1 MHFSSSETPSRRAGK
16 GGKSPRV
23 LVIYN
28 PAAGQWRKRRLQT
41 TLAALKGLGCAITL
55 FATQKPGDAQERA
68 TALTNADCDVVV
80 AAGGDGT
87 INEVANGLAN
97 AAGPVPPLAI
107 IPLGTANVLA
117 QEIGL
122 RGNPRAVARAI
133 ANGGRMTVHLGEAI
147 TYDPSGSASGLR
159 SDAARAGSGRYF
171 LMMAGVGFDAHVVA
185 NVDLALKRRA
195 GKVAYV
201 VETLVQGLRYGF
213 PRCRVTID
221 GQSHDA
227 CSVVVCN
234 GRHYGGPFVAAPK
247 ASLAEPAFEVCL
259 LERGGWR
266 HVIRYG
272 IALVLGRLSALP
284 DVQILT
290 GKTLKIEGQAGLP
303 VQGDGDIIAQLP
315 VDIGVAQ
322 RTLELVIP

>member
-1 MHFSSSETPSRRAGK
+1 
-16 GGKSPRV
+16 
-23 LVIYN
+23 
-28 PAAGQWRKRRLQT
+28 
-41 TLAALKGLGCAITL
+41 
-55 FATQKPGDAQERA
+55 
-68 TALTNADCDVVV
+68 VVV

-97 AAGPVPPLAI
+97 APGSVPPLAI

-122 RGNPRAVARAI
+122 RGNPRAIARAI
-133 ANGGRMTVHLGEAI
+133 AGRARMTVHLGEAN
-147 TYDPSGSASGLR
+147 
-159 SDAARAGSGRYF
+159 GRYF
-171 LMMAGVGFDAHVVA
+171 VMMAGVGFDAHVVA
-185 NVDLALKRRA
+185 NVDLTLKRRT
-195 GKVAYV
+195 GKIAYV

-221 GQSHDA
+221 GQTHDA

-259 LERGGWR
+259 LQKGGYR
-266 HVIRYG
+266 HVLRYAA
-272 IALVLGRLSALP
+272 ALVMGRLSSLP

-290 GKTLKIEGQAGLP
+290 GRTLRIEGEAGLP
-303 VQGDGDIIAQLP
+303 VQGDGDIIATLP
-315 VDIGVAQ
+315 VDISVAE
-322 RTLELVIP
+322 RTLELVVP

>member
-1 MHFSSSETPSRRAGK
+1 MHLSSSEKPVRRAAK

-28 PAAGQWRKRRLQT
+28 PAAGQWRKRKLQT
-41 TLAALKGLGCAITL
+41 TLAALKGLGCSVHL
-55 FATQKPGDAQERA
+55 FATQKAGDAQVRA
-68 TALTNADCDVVV
+68 ATLTAEDCDVVV

-97 AAGPVPPLAI
+97 APGAVPPLAI

-133 ANGGRMTVHLGEAI
+133 AGGGRMTVHLGEAN
-147 TYDPSGSASGLR
+147 
-159 SDAARAGSGRYF
+159 GRYF
-171 LMMAGVGFDAHVVA
+171 VMMAGVGFDAHVVA
-185 NVDLALKRRA
+185 NVDLALKRRT
-195 GKVAYV
+195 GKIAYV

-213 PRCRVTID
+213 PRCRVTVD
-221 GQSHDA
+221 GQPHEA
-227 CSVVVCN
+227 YSVVVCN

-259 LERGGWR
+259 LQKGGYR
-266 HVIRYG
+266 HVLRYG
-272 IALVLGRLSALP
+272 AALVMGRLSALP

-290 GKTLKIEGQAGLP
+290 GRTLKIEGEAGLP
-303 VQGDGDIIAQLP
+303 VQGDGDIIATLP
-315 VDIGVAQ
+315 VEITVAE
-322 RTLELVIP
+322 RTLELVVP

>member
-1 MHFSSSETPSRRAGK
+1 MHLSSSEKPSRRAAK

-41 TLAALKGLGCAITL
+41 TLAALKGLGCAVHL
-55 FATQKPGDAQERA
+55 FATQKAGDAQTRA
-68 TALTNADCDVVV
+68 ASLTAEDCDVVV

-97 AAGPVPPLAI
+97 APGSVPPLAI

-122 RGNPRAVARAI
+122 RGNPRAIARAI
-133 ANGGRMTVHLGEAI
+133 AGRARMTVHLGEAN
-147 TYDPSGSASGLR
+147 
-159 SDAARAGSGRYF
+159 GRYF
-171 LMMAGVGFDAHVVA
+171 VMMAGVGFDAHVVA
-185 NVDLALKRRA
+185 NVDLTLKRRT
-195 GKVAYV
+195 GKIAYV

-221 GQSHDA
+221 GQTHDA

-259 LERGGWR
+259 LQKGGYR
-266 HVIRYG
+266 HVLRYAA
-272 IALVLGRLSALP
+272 ALVMGRLSSLP

-290 GKTLKIEGQAGLP
+290 GRTLRIEGEAGLP
-303 VQGDGDIIAQLP
+303 VQGDGDIIATLP
-315 VDIGVAQ
+315 VDISVAE
-322 RTLELVIP
+322 RTLELVVP

>member
-1 MHFSSSETPSRRAGK
+1 M
-16 GGKSPRV
+16 

-28 PAAGQWRKRRLQT
+28 PAAGQWRKRKLQT
-41 TLAALKGLGCAITL
+41 TLAALKGLGCAVTL
-55 FATQKPGDAQERA
+55 FATGKAGDAQERA
-68 TALTNADCDVVV
+68 LTLTAEEFDVVV

-97 AAGPVPPLAI
+97 AKGPVPPLAI

-133 ANGGRMTVHLGEAI
+133 AGGSRMTVHLGEAN
-147 TYDPSGSASGLR
+147 
-159 SDAARAGSGRYF
+159 GRYF

-185 NVDLALKRRA
+185 NVDLALKRRT
-195 GKVAYV
+195 GKLAYV

-221 GQSHDA
+221 GQTHDA
-227 CSVVVCN
+227 YSVVVCN

-259 LERGGWR
+259 LEKGGYR
-266 HVIRYG
+266 HVLRYAV
-272 IALVLGRLSALP
+272 ALVMGRLSALP

-290 GKTLKIEGQAGLP
+290 GKSLRIEGEAGLP
-303 VQGDGDIIAQLP
+303 VQGDGDIIATLP
-315 VDIGVAQ
+315 VEIGVAE

>member
-1 MHFSSSETPSRRAGK
+1 MHFSSSETPSRRSGS
-16 GGKSPRV
+16 GGKSSRV

-28 PAAGQWRKRRLQT
+28 PAAGQWRKRKLQT
-41 TLAALKGLGCAITL
+41 TLAALKGLGCAVTL
-55 FATQKPGDAQERA
+55 FATQKSGDAQERA
-68 TALTNADCDVVV
+68 LTLSAEEFDVVV

-97 AAGPVPPLAI
+97 AKGPVPPLAI

-133 ANGGRMTVHLGEAI
+133 AGGSRMTVHLGEAN
-147 TYDPSGSASGLR
+147 
-159 SDAARAGSGRYF
+159 GRYF

-185 NVDLALKRRA
+185 NVDLALKRRT
-195 GKVAYV
+195 GKIAYV

-221 GQSHDA
+221 GQEHDA
-227 CSVVVCN
+227 YSVVVCN

-259 LERGGWR
+259 LEKGGYR

-272 IALVLGRLSALP
+272 IALVLGRLSSLP
-284 DVQILT
+284 DVKILT
-290 GKTLKIEGQAGLP
+290 GRTLNIEGEAGLP

-315 VDIGVAQ
+315 VEIGVAE

>member
-1 MHFSSSETPSRRAGK
+1 MHFATNEAPQRGPNSGAKSRRI
-16 GGKSPRV
+16 

-28 PAAGQWRKRRLQT
+28 PAAGQWRQRRLRT
-41 TLAALKGLGCAITL
+41 TLAALRGLGCNITL
-55 FATQKPGDAQERA
+55 FATGKPGDAQAKAASLSASE
-68 TALTNADCDVVV
+68 CDVVV

-87 INEVANGLAN
+87 INEVANGLAE
-97 AAGPVPPLAI
+97 AQGVIPPLAI

-122 RGNPRAVARAI
+122 RGNPRAIARAI
-133 ANGGRMTVHLGEAI
+133 AGQNRMNVHLG
-147 TYDPSGSASGLR
+147 
-159 SDAARAGSGRYF
+159 AANGRYF

-185 NVDLALKRRA
+185 NVDLALKRRT
-195 GKVAYV
+195 GKIAYV
-201 VETLVQGLRYGF
+201 LETLVQGLRYGF
-213 PRCRVTID
+213 PPCHVTVD
-221 GQSHDA
+221 GYGFDA

-247 ASLAEPAFEVCL
+247 ASLTEPAFEVCL

-284 DVQILT
+284 DVKILT
-290 GKTLKIEGQAGLP
+290 GHRIHIEGEAGLP
-303 VQGDGDIIAQLP
+303 VQGDGDIIAHLP
-315 VDIGVAQ
+315 VEISVASK
-322 RTLELVIP
+322 TLELVIP

>member
-1 MHFSSSETPSRRAGK
+1 
-16 GGKSPRV
+16 V

-41 TLAALKGLGCAITL
+41 TLAALKGLGCSVHL
-55 FATQKPGDAQERA
+55 FATQKAGDAQTRA
-68 TALTNADCDVVV
+68 ATLTAEDCDVVV

-97 AAGPVPPLAI
+97 APGQVPPLAI

-133 ANGGRMTVHLGEAI
+133 AGGARMTVHLGEAN
-147 TYDPSGSASGLR
+147 
-159 SDAARAGSGRYF
+159 GRYF
-171 LMMAGVGFDAHVVA
+171 VMMAGVGFDAHVVA
-185 NVDLALKRRA
+185 NVDLALKRRT
-195 GKVAYV
+195 GKIAYV

-213 PRCRVTID
+213 PPCRVTID
-221 GQSHDA
+221 GQAHDA

-259 LERGGWR
+259 LKKGGYR

-272 IALVLGRLSALP
+272 AALVMGRLSTLP

-290 GKTLKIEGQAGLP
+290 GRTLKIEGEAGLP
-303 VQGDGDIIAQLP
+303 VQGDGDIIATLP
-315 VDIGVAQ
+315 VDIRVAE
-322 RTLELVIP
+322 RTLELVVP

>member
-1 MHFSSSETPSRRAGK
+1 MNLSLSEPPSRRTAK

-41 TLAALKGLGCAITL
+41 TLAALKGLGCTITL
-55 FATQKPGDAQERA
+55 FATQKAGDAQERA
-68 TALTNADCDVVV
+68 ATLSREDCDVVV

-97 AAGPVPPLAI
+97 AQHAVPPLAI

-133 ANGGRMTVHLGEAI
+133 AQGGRMTVHLG
-147 TYDPSGSASGLR
+147 
-159 SDAARAGSGRYF
+159 DANGRYF

-185 NVDLALKRRA
+185 NVDLALKRRT
-195 GKVAYV
+195 GKLAYV
-201 VETLVQGLRYGF
+201 VETLIQGLRYGF
-213 PRCRVTID
+213 PRCRVTVD

-227 CSVVVCN
+227 YSVVVCN

-259 LERGGWR
+259 LKKGGYR
-266 HVIRYG
+266 HVLRYG
-272 IALVLGRLSALP
+272 AALVMGRLSALP
-284 DVQILT
+284 DVEILT
-290 GKTLKIEGQAGLP
+290 GKSLRIEGDPGLP
-303 VQGDGDIIAQLP
+303 VQGDGDIIATLP
-315 VDIGVAQ
+315 VQISVAE

>member
-1 MHFSSSETPSRRAGK
+1 MHLSSSETPSRRPGK

-41 TLAALKGLGCAITL
+41 TLAALKGLGCAVHL
-55 FATQKPGDAQERA
+55 FATQKAGDAQARA
-68 TALTNADCDVVV
+68 ESLTSEDCDVVV

-97 AAGPVPPLAI
+97 APGPVPPLAI

-133 ANGGRMTVHLGEAI
+133 AGRARMTVHLGEAN
-147 TYDPSGSASGLR
+147 
-159 SDAARAGSGRYF
+159 GRYF
-171 LMMAGVGFDAHVVA
+171 VMMAGVGFDAHVVA
-185 NVDLALKRRA
+185 NVDLALKRRT
-195 GKVAYV
+195 GKIAYV

-259 LERGGWR
+259 LEKGGYR

-272 IALVLGRLSALP
+272 AALVMGRLSSLP

-290 GKTLKIEGQAGLP
+290 GRTLRIEGNPGLP
-303 VQGDGDIIAQLP
+303 VQGDGDIIATLP
-315 VDIGVAQ
+315 VEIRVAE
-322 RTLELVIP
+322 RTLELVVP

>member
-1 MHFSSSETPSRRAGK
+1 MHLSSSEKPVRRTAK

-28 PAAGQWRKRRLQT
+28 PAAGQWRKRKLQT
-41 TLAALKGLGCAITL
+41 TLAALKGLGCSVHL
-55 FATQKPGDAQERA
+55 FATQKAGDAQVRA
-68 TALTNADCDVVV
+68 ATLTAEDCDVVV

-97 AAGPVPPLAI
+97 APGAVPPLAI

-133 ANGGRMTVHLGEAI
+133 AGGGRMTVHLGEAN
-147 TYDPSGSASGLR
+147 
-159 SDAARAGSGRYF
+159 GRYF
-171 LMMAGVGFDAHVVA
+171 VMMAGVGFDAHVVA
-185 NVDLALKRRA
+185 NVDLALKRRT
-195 GKVAYV
+195 GKIAYV

-213 PRCRVTID
+213 PRCRVTVD
-221 GQSHDA
+221 GQPHEA
-227 CSVVVCN
+227 YSVVVCN

-259 LERGGWR
+259 LQKGGYR
-266 HVIRYG
+266 HVLRYG
-272 IALVLGRLSALP
+272 AALVMGRLSALP

-290 GKTLKIEGQAGLP
+290 GRTLKIEGEAGLP
-303 VQGDGDIIAQLP
+303 VQGDGDIIATLP
-315 VDIGVAQ
+315 VEITVAE
-322 RTLELVIP
+322 RTLELVVP

>member
-1 MHFSSSETPSRRAGK
+1 MNLSLSQQPSRRTTK

-41 TLAALKGLGCAITL
+41 TLAALKGLGCVITL
-55 FATQKPGDAQERA
+55 FATQKAGDAQERA
-68 TALTNADCDVVV
+68 ATLTIDDCDVVV

-87 INEVANGLAN
+87 INEVANGLAT
-97 AAGPVPPLAI
+97 ASHLVPPLAI

-133 ANGGRMTVHLGEAI
+133 AQGGRMTVHLG
-147 TYDPSGSASGLR
+147 
-159 SDAARAGSGRYF
+159 DANGRYF

-185 NVDLALKRRA
+185 NVDLALKRRT
-195 GKVAYV
+195 GKLAYV
-201 VETLVQGLRYGF
+201 VETLIQGLRYGF

-221 GQSHDA
+221 GQTHDA
-227 CSVVVCN
+227 YSVVVCN

-247 ASLAEPAFEVCL
+247 ASLADPAFEVCL
-259 LERGGWR
+259 LKKGGYR
-266 HVIRYG
+266 HVLRYG
-272 IALVLGRLSALP
+272 AALVMGRLSTLP

-290 GKTLKIEGQAGLP
+290 GKTLRIEGEPGLP
-303 VQGDGDIIAQLP
+303 VQGDGDIIATLP
-315 VDIGVAQ
+315 VDIRVAE
-322 RTLELVIP
+322 RTLELVVP

>member
-1 MHFSSSETPSRRAGK
+1 S
-16 GGKSPRV
+16 
-23 LVIYN
+23 
-28 PAAGQWRKRRLQT
+28 
-41 TLAALKGLGCAITL
+41 
-55 FATQKPGDAQERA
+55 D
-68 TALTNADCDVVV
+68 DCDVVV

-97 AAGPVPPLAI
+97 APHAVPPLAI

-133 ANGGRMTVHLGEAI
+133 AQGGRMTVHLGEAN
-147 TYDPSGSASGLR
+147 
-159 SDAARAGSGRYF
+159 GRYF

-185 NVDLALKRRA
+185 NVDLALKRRT
-195 GKVAYV
+195 GKIAYV

-213 PRCRVTID
+213 PRCRVTIN

-227 CSVVVCN
+227 YSVVVCN

-247 ASLAEPAFEVCL
+247 ASLADPAFEVCL
-259 LERGGWR
+259 LQKGGYR
-266 HVIRYG
+266 HVLRYG
-272 IALVLGRLSALP
+272 AALVMGRLSALP

-290 GKTLKIEGQAGLP
+290 GKSLRIEGDPGLP
-303 VQGDGDIIAQLP
+303 VQGDGDIIAHLP
-315 VDIGVAQ
+315 VEIRVAE
-322 RTLELVIP
+322 RTLELVVP

>member
-1 MHFSSSETPSRRAGK
+1 MHLSSPENPSRRVAK
-16 GGKSPRV
+16 DGKSPRV

-41 TLAALKGLGCAITL
+41 TLAALKGLGCVVHL
-55 FATQKPGDAQERA
+55 FATQKAGDAQMRA
-68 TALTNADCDVVV
+68 ATLTAEDCDVVV

-97 AAGPVPPLAI
+97 ASGPVPPLAI

-133 ANGGRMTVHLGEAI
+133 AGRARMTVHLGEAN
-147 TYDPSGSASGLR
+147 
-159 SDAARAGSGRYF
+159 GRYF
-171 LMMAGVGFDAHVVA
+171 VMMAGVGFDAHVVA
-185 NVDLALKRRA
+185 NVDLALKRRT
-195 GKVAYV
+195 GKIAYV

-221 GQSHDA
+221 GQTHDA

-247 ASLAEPAFEVCL
+247 ASLAEPAFEACL
-259 LERGGWR
+259 LQKGGYR

-272 IALVLGRLSALP
+272 AALVMGRLSSLP

-290 GKTLKIEGQAGLP
+290 GRSIRIEGEAGLP
-303 VQGDGDIIAQLP
+303 VQGDGDIIATLP
-315 VDIGVAQ
+315 VDIRVAE
-322 RTLELVIP
+322 RTLELVVP

>member
-1 MHFSSSETPSRRAGK
+1 MSFPTMKTGK
-16 GGKSPRV
+16 ARRV

-28 PAAGQWRKRRLQT
+28 PAAGQWRRWRLRS
-41 TLAALKGLGCAITL
+41 TLAALKGLGCTITL
-55 FATQKPGDAQERA
+55 FATGKPGDAEERA
-68 TALTNADCDVVV
+68 ATLSAKDFDVVV

-87 INEVANGLAN
+87 INEVANGMA
-97 AAGPVPPLAI
+97 AAGGTLPPLAI

-133 ANGGRMTVHLGEAI
+133 AHGSQMRVHLG
-147 TYDPSGSASGLR
+147 
-159 SDAARAGSGRYF
+159 RANGRYF

-185 NVDLALKRRA
+185 NVDLALKRRT

-213 PRCRVTID
+213 PPCHVTLD
-221 GQSHDA
+221 GKRHKA
-227 CSVVVCN
+227 RSVVVCN

-247 ASLAEPAFEVCL
+247 ASLTDPAFEVCL
-259 LERGGWR
+259 LKRGGWR

-272 IALVLGRLSALP
+272 IALVLGRLSSLP
-284 DVQILT
+284 DVEILT
-290 GKTLKIEGQAGLP
+290 AKTLTIDGEPGLP
-303 VQGDGDIIAQLP
+303 VQGDGDIVAHLP
-315 VDIGVAQ
+315 VSISVAE
-322 RTLELVIP
+322 RTLELVMPPL

>member
-1 MHFSSSETPSRRAGK
+1 MASAERAAR
-16 GGKSPRV
+16 GGKTGTARRV

-28 PAAGQWRKRRLQT
+28 PAAGQWRQRRLRT

-55 FATQKPGDAQERA
+55 FATGKPGDAESRA
-68 TALTNADCDVVV
+68 AGLSTAEFDVVV

-87 INEVANGLAN
+87 INEVANGLA
-97 AAGPVPPLAI
+97 AASGPLPPLAI

-117 QEIGL
+117 EEIGL

-133 ANGGRMTVHLGEAI
+133 ANGSQMIVHLGQAN
-147 TYDPSGSASGLR
+147 
-159 SDAARAGSGRYF
+159 GRYF

-185 NVDLALKRRA
+185 NVDLALKRRT

-201 VETLVQGLRYGF
+201 LETLVQGMRYGF
-213 PRCRVTID
+213 PPCHVTVDGID
-221 GQSHDA
+221 YDA

-234 GRHYGGPFVAAPK
+234 GKHYGGPFVAAPK

-272 IALVLGRLSALP
+272 AALVMGRLSALP
-284 DVQILT
+284 DVKIVTGHTLT
-290 GKTLKIEGQAGLP
+290 ISGEDGLP
-303 VQGDGDIIAQLP
+303 VQGDGDIIAHLP
-315 VDIGVAQ
+315 VEISVAQ

>member
-1 MHFSSSETPSRRAGK
+1 MHLSSTETPNRRGAK

-41 TLAALKGLGCAITL
+41 TLAALKGLGCAVHL
-55 FATQKPGDAQERA
+55 FATQKAGDAQTRA
-68 TALTNADCDVVV
+68 ATLTSEDCDVVV

-97 AAGPVPPLAI
+97 APGLVPPLAI

-133 ANGGRMTVHLGEAI
+133 AGRARMTVHLGEAN
-147 TYDPSGSASGLR
+147 
-159 SDAARAGSGRYF
+159 GRYF
-171 LMMAGVGFDAHVVA
+171 VMMAGVGFDAHVVA
-185 NVDLALKRRA
+185 NVDLALKRRT
-195 GKVAYV
+195 GKIAYV

-213 PRCRVTID
+213 PSCRVTVD
-221 GQSHDA
+221 GKTHDA

-234 GRHYGGPFVAAPK
+234 GKHYGGPFVAAPK

-259 LERGGWR
+259 LEKGGYR
-266 HVIRYG
+266 HVLRYG
-272 IALVLGRLSALP
+272 AALVMGRLSALP
-284 DVQILT
+284 DVKILT
-290 GKTLKIEGQAGLP
+290 GRTLRIEGETGLP
-303 VQGDGDIIAQLP
+303 VQGDGDIIATLP
-315 VDIGVAQ
+315 VEIKVAE
-322 RTLELVIP
+322 RTLELVVP

>member
-1 MHFSSSETPSRRAGK
+1 MNVPLTEAPARRTAKAGK
-16 GGKSPRV
+16 SSRV

-28 PAAGQWRKRRLQT
+28 PAAGQWRKRKLQT
-41 TLAALKGLGCAITL
+41 TLAALKGLGCAVTL
-55 FATQKPGDAQERA
+55 FATQKAGDAQERA
-68 TALTNADCDVVV
+68 LTLTAEEFDVVV

-97 AAGPVPPLAI
+97 AENAVPPLAI

-133 ANGGRMTVHLGEAI
+133 ANGSRMKVHLG
-147 TYDPSGSASGLR
+147 
-159 SDAARAGSGRYF
+159 DANGRYF

-195 GKVAYV
+195 GKIAYV

-221 GQSHDA
+221 GKTHDA

-259 LERGGWR
+259 LEKGGYR

-272 IALVLGRLSALP
+272 VALVMGRLSALP

-290 GKTLKIEGQAGLP
+290 GKSLRIEGEAGLP
-303 VQGDGDIIAQLP
+303 VQGDGDIIATLP
-315 VDIGVAQ
+315 VEIGVAE

>member
-1 MHFSSSETPSRRAGK
+1 MNFPMTETPSRRAARGE
-16 GGKSPRV
+16 KSSRV

-28 PAAGQWRKRRLQT
+28 PAAGQWRKRKLRT

-55 FATQKPGDAQERA
+55 FATQKSGDAQERA
-68 TALTNADCDVVV
+68 QTLTTSEFDVVV

-97 AAGPVPPLAI
+97 ALGPVPPLAI

-122 RGNPRAVARAI
+122 RGNPRSVARAI
-133 ANGGRMTVHLGEAI
+133 AGGARMTVHLGEAN
-147 TYDPSGSASGLR
+147 
-159 SDAARAGSGRYF
+159 GRYF

-185 NVDLALKRRA
+185 NVDLTLKRRT
-195 GKVAYV
+195 GKIAYV
-201 VETLVQGLRYGF
+201 IETLIQGLRYGF

-221 GQSHDA
+221 GKTHDA

-247 ASLAEPAFEVCL
+247 ASLADPAFEVCL
-259 LERGGWR
+259 LEKGGYR
-266 HVIRYG
+266 HVLRYAA
-272 IALVLGRLSALP
+272 ALVMGRLSALP

-290 GKTLKIEGQAGLP
+290 GKTLHIDGQAGLP
-303 VQGDGDIIAQLP
+303 VQGDGDIIATLP
-315 VDIGVAQ
+315 VEIGVAE
-322 RTLELVIP
+322 RTLELIIP